1 MDFAQSI
8 SEKVEG
14 KRQSYIHISDEIWN
28 YAETKYTEHK
38 SSEIL
43 ASKLEEEGFKVER
56 SVGGIPTAFTATF
69 GSGFPVVAILGEYD
83 ALFHLSQEKSK
94 TEWSPVVP
102 EGNGHG
108 CGHNLLGTASLA
120 AAITIK
126 EILEE
131 ETLSGT
137 VRYYGCPAEEGGGGK
152 GYMVKAGLFADV
164 DAAITWHPS
173 TQNGV
178 MSFRML
184 ATSQH
189 YFTFKGKSSHA
200 GVTPHLG
207 RSALD
212 AMQLM
217 NVGANYLREHLIQ
230 DTRLHYAITNT
241 GGNSANV
248 VQSEAQVLYKLR
260 GPNLTV
266 VNDMLERVQNIAKG
280 AALMTGCEVIHSFDA
295 GSSDI
300 TLNQTLEKVMNE
312 SFIQLGVPIFNSKE
326 QDFAAEI
333 RKTFTQEEMVSKGE
347 KSLADTILPYSFD
360 VGIVHGS
367 SDVGDVSWIV
377 PTVQCRTACFAL
389 DTPFHTWQ
397 VVSQGTTSIAHKG
410 MLHAAK
416 VMGLTAVELLLH
428 PETVIEAKEEHQKKL
443 AKTPYISPIPDTSA
457 LPKEVVSIV

>member
-1 MDFAQSI
+1 MSFVQSI
-8 SEKVEG
+8 SEMVEG
-14 KRQSYIHISDEIWN
+14 KRQSYIQLSDKIWE

-43 ASKLEEEGFKVER
+43 ANYLEGERFNVER
-56 SVGGIPTAFTATF
+56 GVGGLPTAFTATF
-69 GSGFPVVAILGEYD
+69 GSGFPVIAILGEYD
-83 ALFHLSQEKSK
+83 ALFHLSQEKGK

-120 AAITIK
+120 AAIAVK
-126 EILEE
+126 EILVEKA
-131 ETLSGT
+131 LSGT

-152 GYMVKAGLFADV
+152 GYMVKAGLFNDV

-173 TQNGV
+173 TNNGV
-178 MSFRML
+178 MSFRLL
-184 ATSQH
+184 ATTQH
-189 YFTFKGKSSHA
+189 CFTFKGRSSHA
-200 GVTPHLG
+200 GATPHLG

-212 AMQLM
+212 AVQLM

-260 GPNLTV
+260 GPNLRV
-266 VNDMLERVQNIAKG
+266 VNDMLERVKDIAKG
-280 AALMTGCEVIHSFDA
+280 AALMTDCEVIYSFDA

-300 TLNQTLEKVMNE
+300 ILNQTLEKVMNE
-312 SFIQLGVPIFNSKE
+312 SFNELGVPKFNSNE
-326 QDFAAEI
+326 LDFAKEI
-333 RKTFTQEEMVSKGE
+333 RKTFNQEERVTDGE
-347 KSLADTILPYSFD
+347 KSLADSLMPYSFD
-360 VGIVHGS
+360 AGIGYGS

-377 PTVQCRTACFAL
+377 PTVQCGTACFAL
-389 DTPFHTWQ
+389 DTAFHTWQ
-397 VVSQGTTSIAHKG
+397 VVSQGATSIGHKG

-416 VMGLTAVELLLH
+416 VMGLTALELLLH
-428 PETVIEAKEEHQKKL
+428 PEIVIEAKEEHKKKL
-443 AKTPYISPIPDTSA
+443 DKTSYVSPIPETSL
-457 LPKEVVSIV
+457 LPKELVSIG